1 MLTRTLFWKT
11 IVGERVEVYD
21 KRLLAAA
28 SAFSPLQGFLS
39 PDTLTFLA
47 LMWPASFTSFI
58 QNRSKTITTKT
69 TIAPIIAAEINF
81 STF

>member
-1 MLTRTLFWKT
+1 MQTRTLFWKT
-11 IVGERVEVYD
+11 IGGERVEVYD

-47 LMWPASFTSFI
+47 LMWPASSTSL
-58 QNRSKTITTKT
+58 
-69 TIAPIIAAEINF
+69 
-81 STF
+81 